1 MKLKN
6 EERIKETKG
15 EYDLKKIYLKFKKD
29 KDYDLELAEY
39 KSNKI
44 SIEKDKIK
52 GLIVMANEDISKGEL
67 ILASKAI
74 VYVPKLDNN
83 FQKIEYENE
92 EHHYS
97 LLNKIKDKMVYT
109 KEDNP
114 EIYELYDQENG
125 NLTLEERRQNYN
137 KILNNKNIIN
147 ISDKKLRGIFT
158 NTFQTKLYLYDEF
171 ALAFGLFYY
180 PSFMSHS
187 CLHNVEML
195 GIGDFMFIFAD
206 RNIKKNEELT
216 VYYVENDEEYQKR
229 QKKSKKQHG
238 FECQCE
244 LCQLE
249 KKKFEEMPDIKNK
262 ISKYINELI
271 EISNQLDF
279 TIFNIKKNEVLD
291 FIKKYNNKINNYEK
305 GLLYFNL
312 YFLSYGNYE
321 INYNFVKNALDCY
334 ENEKNMD
341 FNIMKYYCLLKMYKI
356 SYVFFE
362 NKCKEI
368 ENKMLKLIQEA
379 FGNKHDELA
388 KILLDD
394 ILDLYT
400 SDDDPDI
407 ISFNMNKNGEDNN
420 CRNY

>member
-74 VYVPKLDNN
+74 VYVPKLDKN

-137 KILNNKNIIN
+137 KILN
-147 ISDKKLRGIFT
+147 
-158 NTFQTKLYLYDEF
+158 
-171 ALAFGLFYY
+171 
-180 PSFMSHS
+180 
-187 CLHNVEML
+187 
-195 GIGDFMFIFAD
+195 
-206 RNIKKNEELT
+206 
-216 VYYVENDEEYQKR
+216 
-229 QKKSKKQHG
+229 
-238 FECQCE
+238 
-244 LCQLE
+244 
-249 KKKFEEMPDIKNK
+249 
-262 ISKYINELI
+262 KYI
-271 EISNQLDF
+271 
-279 TIFNIKKNEVLD
+279 
-291 FIKKYNNKINNYEK
+291 
-305 GLLYFNL
+305 
-312 YFLSYGNYE
+312 
-321 INYNFVKNALDCY
+321 
-334 ENEKNMD
+334 
-341 FNIMKYYCLLKMYKI
+341 
-356 SYVFFE
+356 
-362 NKCKEI
+362 
-368 ENKMLKLIQEA
+368 
-379 FGNKHDELA
+379 
-388 KILLDD
+388 
-394 ILDLYT
+394 
-400 SDDDPDI
+400 
-407 ISFNMNKNGEDNN
+407 
-420 CRNY
+420 